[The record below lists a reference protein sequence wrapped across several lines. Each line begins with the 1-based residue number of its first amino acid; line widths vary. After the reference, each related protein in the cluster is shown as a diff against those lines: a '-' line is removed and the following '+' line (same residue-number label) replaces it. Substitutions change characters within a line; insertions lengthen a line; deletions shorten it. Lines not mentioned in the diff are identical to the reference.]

1 MTELILDIAAIA
13 LLLLLIVLFVRYKYG
28 KPHSEYL
35 KLVEEMPAYDPAD
48 LAVEEL
54 KEKIDE
60 TQHNLEVVEK
70 MIATAKAHHKELH
83 TLRHKMISVR
93 LRLLKYEML
102 KRELEKHIK
111 DVQEGLDSNPSL

>member
-1 MTELILDIAAIA
+1 MTEFILDITAIA
-13 LLLLLIVLFVRYKYG
+13 FLLLLIVLFIRYKYA

-35 KLVEEMPAYDPAD
+35 KLVEEMPEYDPAD

-60 TQHNLEVVEK
+60 TQHNLEVVEG
-70 MIATAKAHHKELH
+70 MIATAKAHHKKLH

-102 KRELEKHIK
+102 KRELEKHIEE
-111 DVQEGLDSNPSL
+111 VQKGDERTPPL